1 MHHRLNNN
9 KSFAA
14 MGRSLP
20 VVLYLLSFAV
30 IIAAI
35 SLPEWNNQETGL
47 KIDLFSPILRDEAV
61 LRINQLG
68 KISDAEKHLQRTFL
82 SAAAIKAGNLIEEWM
97 QDAGLRTWTDNMGNV
112 HGLTDGANASAPKL
126 LIGSHLDTV
135 VDAGMYDGSLGII
148 CALAALKAL
157 RISGKLE
164 ELPRPV
170 EVIAFSDEEG
180 VRFHSTFLGS
190 SAIAGILPADILHIS
205 DKSGFTVQ
213 DALKAND
220 FDGTEESL
228 LQLKYDPLSVW
239 GYIEVHIE
247 QGPVLEAH
255 GVPLGVVVGIAGQTR
270 LKVTLKGSQGHAGT
284 VPMSMRR
291 DPMPAAAEG
300 IVFLEKLCK
309 YPEEHLTED
318 GKDNLFGMGDS
329 DGSTVCTVGEIA
341 TWPSA
346 SNVIPGQVTFTVDIR
361 ARVDALR
368 EFIISEFK
376 DKLYEIC
383 DKRSL
388 SCSIERKNDASVV
401 DCHSDMNFRLH
412 NAARIA
418 MQNLPLLQTCKA
430 SDDVPMLMS
439 GAGHDA
445 MALSHL
451 TKVGM
456 LFVRC
461 TGGISHSPAEH
472 VLEDDIWAAS
482 LSLLAFV
489 QEM

>member
-1 MHHRLNNN
+1 MGC
-9 KSFAA
+9 SFHV
-14 MGRSLP
+14 MLSVLS
-20 VVLYLLSFAV
+20 VVV
-30 IIAAI
+30 IIAAAF
-35 SLPEWNNQETGL
+35 LPEWNVQETGL
-47 KIDLFSPILRDEAV
+47 QLHLFSHILREEAV
-61 LRINQLG
+61 FRIGQLS
-68 KISDAEKHLQRTFL
+68 KISDSEKYLERTFL
-82 SAAAIKAGNLIEEWM
+82 SHAAKKAGNLIEEWM
-97 QDAGLRTWTDNMGNV
+97 WDAGLKTWVDQMGNV
-112 HGLTDGANASAPKL
+112 HGRTDGANASAPAL

-135 VDAGMYDGSLGII
+135 VDAGKYDGSLGII
-148 CALAALKAL
+148 CALAAIKAL
-157 RISGKLE
+157 KMSGKLE
-164 ELPRPV
+164 KLPRPV

-190 SAIAGILPADILHIS
+190 AAIAGILPVDILHVS
-205 DKSGFTVQ
+205 DKSGVTLQ
-213 DALKAND
+213 DALKGNNYE
-220 FDGTEESL
+220 GTGESL

-255 GVPLGVVVGIAGQTR
+255 GIPLGVVLGIAGQTR

-284 VPMSMRR
+284 VPMSMRK
-291 DPMPAAAEG
+291 DPMPAAAEA
-300 IVFLEKLCK
+300 IVILEKLCK
-309 YPEEHLTED
+309 YPEEHLSEEYK
-318 GKDNLFGMGDS
+318 GFRKGVS
-329 DGSTVCTVGEIA
+329 DGSIVCTVGEIA

-361 ARVDALR
+361 AKEDDTR
-368 EFIISEFK
+368 ELIISEFNNRVHQT
-376 DKLYEIC
+376 C
-383 DKRSL
+383 DKRSV
-388 SCSIERKNDASVV
+388 SCSIERKHDASAVE
-401 DCHSDMNFRLH
+401 CHRDMNFQLQ

-418 MQNLPLLQTCKA
+418 MQNLPLLHMCKA
-430 SDDVPMLMS
+430 LDVVPTLMS

-445 MALSHL
+445 MAISHI

-482 LSLLAFV
+482 LALLAFV

>member
-1 MHHRLNNN
+1 TILV
-9 KSFAA
+9 AA
-14 MGRSLP
+14 MGRLFS
-20 VVLYLLSFAV
+20 VVSSVLFVAV
-30 IIAAI
+30 IIAAV

-47 KIDLFSPILRDEAV
+47 KSDLLSQILRDEAV
-61 LRINQLG
+61 FRINQLG
-68 KISDAEKHLQRTFL
+68 KISDAGEYLQRTFL
-82 SAAAIKAGNLIEEWM
+82 SPASIMARNLIEEWM
-97 QDAGLRTWTDNMGNV
+97 QDAGLRTWVDKMGNV
-112 HGLTDGANASAPKL
+112 HGRTNGANASGPAL
-126 LIGSHLDTV
+126 LIGSHFDTV

-148 CALAALKAL
+148 CALAAIKAL
-157 RISGKLE
+157 KISGKLE

-190 SAIAGILPADILHIS
+190 AAIAGILPEDILRVS
-205 DKSGFTVQ
+205 DKSGLTLRDV
-213 DALKAND
+213 LKANN

-228 LQLKYDPLSVW
+228 LQLKYDPPSVW

-270 LKVTLKGSQGHAGT
+270 LKVTVNGSQGHAGT
-284 VPMSMRR
+284 VPMSMRN
-291 DPMPAAAEG
+291 DPLPAAAEG

-309 YPEEHLTED
+309 YPEDHLSQD
-318 GKDNLFGMGDS
+318 SKYKFSRKGVS
-329 DGSTVCTVGEIA
+329 DGSIVCTVGEIA

-361 ARVDALR
+361 AKVDTIR
-368 EFIISEFK
+368 EVIISELTENIY
-376 DKLYEIC
+376 KLC
-383 DKRSL
+383 DKRSV
-388 SCSIERKNDASVV
+388 SCSIERKHDARAVE
-401 DCHSDMNFRLH
+401 CHKDMSFQLH

-430 SDDVPMLMS
+430 SDVIVPMLVS

-451 TKVGM
+451 TK
-456 LFVRC
+456 
-461 TGGISHSPAEH
+461 
-472 VLEDDIWAAS
+472 
-482 LSLLAFV
+482 
-489 QEM
+489 